1 MRVRLYP
8 SLAVL
13 STENVE
19 VGVGVGGGVMVVVM
33 VRDEDSDSDVVCV
46 EVRLP
51 SDSDIVDD
59 RESVEVTDEE
69 KLPSDIE
76 TETVAGIDSVE
87 VWLKV

>member
-1 MRVRLYP
+1 MV
-8 SLAVL
+8 SLTVV

-33 VRDEDSDSDVVCV
+33 VMEDDRDRDVVPV
-46 EVRLP
+46 EERLP
-51 SDSDIVDD
+51 SDSDSVDD
-59 RESVEVTDEE
+59 GKSVEVTDEE